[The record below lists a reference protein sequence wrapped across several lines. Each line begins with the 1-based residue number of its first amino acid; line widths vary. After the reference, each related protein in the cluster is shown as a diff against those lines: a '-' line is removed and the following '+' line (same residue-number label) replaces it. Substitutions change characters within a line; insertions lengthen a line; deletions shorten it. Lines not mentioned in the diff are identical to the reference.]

1 MKSDLESVIKMTT
14 IGDPDARNTNQ
25 QIRGEAASA
34 SDNKLSNVLFER
46 RVATFNS
53 LAALPSNVEAIEA
66 ALMFSAGLNP
76 FVAIVGPSG
85 WGKSHLLGA
94 VASRLSHEQQIS
106 AERTT
111 VSDYLANPVRPEVT
125 HPLILDDAQ
134 DALTKNRLKQGLR
147 ICLERRVKCGKPTI
161 LAFTAPKPTRMLR
174 ALLPSSKD
182 WTIATMGAAEPA
194 ERLLLL
200 HQMSVAEGLLIS
212 PRLSKVISD
221 QMHGNGRTLAGALK
235 RLRLSGTNW
244 LDPNATL
251 RAFGLLDPF
260 FADNGSWDLKHKILK
275 AADASR
281 EIYPKISTTDL
292 ALYTMLHEAGLSE
305 ITVAR
310 SAGIEP
316 ADAYLRAS
324 SFKTYVQES
333 EAMTQIVRHFIE
345 TVLDSLTKD

>member
-1 MKSDLESVIKMTT
+1 MKAGVESVVKMTT
-14 IGDPDARNTNQ
+14 IGEAEGQRPSEVARLETQ
-25 QIRGEAASA
+25 LS
-34 SDNKLSNVLFER
+34 SDVKISKVLFER
-46 RVATFNS
+46 KVNTFGS

-66 ALMFSAGLNP
+66 ALMFSAGHNP
-76 FVAIVGPSG
+76 FVALVGPSG
-85 WGKSHLLGA
+85 WGKTHLLNA
-94 VASRLSHEQQIS
+94 VSLRLTVELQVT

-111 VSDYLANPVRPEVT
+111 VSDYLANPMRPEVAG
-125 HPLILDDAQ
+125 PLILDDAQ
-134 DALTKNRLKQGLR
+134 DALTKNRLKQSLR
-147 ICLERRVKCGKPTI
+147 ISLERRVKCGKPTI
-161 LAFTAPKPTRMLR
+161 LAFTAPKPTRALR
-174 ALLPSSKD
+174 ALLPSARD

-194 ERLLLL
+194 ERVLLL
-200 HQMSVAEGLLIS
+200 HQMSTAEGLLLS
-212 PRLSKVISD
+212 PRLSKVIAD

-275 AADASR
+275 TAEQSR
-281 EIYPKISTTDL
+281 DLYPKISTLDL

-324 SFKTYVQES
+324 SFKTYVQDS
-333 EAMTQIVRHFIE
+333 DGLALVVRQFIE
-345 TVLDSLTKD
+345 SVLESLIKD